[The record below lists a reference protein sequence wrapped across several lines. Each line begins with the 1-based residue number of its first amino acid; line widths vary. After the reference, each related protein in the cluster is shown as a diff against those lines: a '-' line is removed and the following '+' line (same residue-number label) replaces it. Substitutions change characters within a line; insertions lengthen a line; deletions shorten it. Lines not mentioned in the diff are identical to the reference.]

1 MPGLPRRVSPLLRR
15 TERIV
20 LREDDEDTPEAVFV
34 AEPALATGPV
44 PDRRNLEMWLSEV
57 EKVGEKQKA
66 EKKGLDALRAEVQRT
81 LVTSDGEVIS
91 STGTFWRAML
101 KPSRLALLGLALVA
115 GGIAAYFA
123 MSIDQ
128 TPPVAPAPVVVQVA
142 EPVAPPPPP
151 TKQVLVATRP
161 IALGQ
166 RLSAAT
172 LEWKNW
178 PTDAL
183 REDYITQEAKPQAI
197 NEMTGAIVRFE
208 FFPGEPIR
216 AQKLALPGDGYL
228 SAVLGPGE
236 LGVSIPVQPD
246 VAAGG
251 FVQPNDHVDVL
262 LTQAVAGKQVAKTLL
277 SNVRVLAIAQRLG
290 EVAATPPDEEAGDKE
305 ATGDTAATDAATA
318 PSTFNE
324 GVIATLAL
332 DSQQAEIITSARD
345 SGSLTLVLRSITDF
359 DAPKSSNFEEM
370 TANQQIRLTSPFWT
384 N

>member
-1 MPGLPRRVSPLLRR
+1 LANGQKARALLTKEELALLRR

-20 LREDDEDTPEAVFV
+20 LNEDEDTPEAVFV

-128 TPPVAPAPVVVQVA
+128 TPPVAP
-142 EPVAPPPPP
+142 PPPP
-151 TKQVLVATRP
+151 TEQVLVATRP

-172 LEWKNW
+172 LEWKSW

-183 REDYITQEAKPQAI
+183 RDDYITQEAKPQAI
-197 NEMTGAIVRFE
+197 DDMTGAIVRFE

-251 FVQPNDHVDVL
+251 FVQPNDHVDGL

-290 EVAATPPDEEAGDKE
+290 EVAATPPDEEAGNKE
-305 ATGDTAATDAATA
+305 ESGDTAATDAATA

>member
-1 MPGLPRRVSPLLRR
+1 MLRR
-15 TERIV
+15 TERIF
-20 LREDDEDTPEAVFV
+20 LNEDDDELPGSPFV
-34 AEPALATGPV
+34 AEPALATGPA
-44 PDRRNLEMWLSEV
+44 PDRRNLEMWLNEV

-91 STGTFWRAML
+91 STGSFWRAML

-123 MSIDQ
+123 TTIDQ
-128 TPPVAPAPVVVQVA
+128 PAPPVTPAPTVVQVA
-142 EPVAPPPPP
+142 APVAPPPAPML
-151 TKQVLVATRP
+151 QILVAKTQ

-166 RLSAAT
+166 RLSPET
-172 LEWKNW
+172 VEWKNW
-178 PTDAL
+178 PTDAM
-183 REDYITQEAKPQAI
+183 RDDYITAQAKPSAVTD
-197 NEMTGAIVRFE
+197 MTGGIARFE

-216 AQKLALPGDGYL
+216 AQKLTAPGDGYL

-246 VAAGG
+246 IAAGG
-251 FVQPNDHVDVL
+251 FIQPNDHVDIL
-262 LTQAVAGKQVAKTLL
+262 LTQPVGGSQVAKTLL
-277 SNVRVLAIAQRLG
+277 SNVRVLAIAHRLG
-290 EVAATPPDEEAGDKE
+290 EVAPTAPEMGNSEKPSTEGDP
-305 ATGDTAATDAATA
+305 DAA
-318 PSTFNE
+318 PMPGTFSE

-332 DSQQAEIITSARD
+332 DSQQAEIITSARN
-345 SGSLTLVLRSITDF
+345 SGTLSLVLRSITDF
-359 DAPKSSNFEEM
+359 GAPKSADSEEL